1 MKAGL
6 LPMQQ
11 VMGLVGATG
20 FEPAV
25 PKCRIAVPGW
35 IAAGL
40 SEAVSE
46 TPRKPAAAIR

>member
-25 PKCRIAVPGW
+25 PKCRIVVPGW
-35 IAAGL
+35 LTEALAGGVHRL
-40 SEAVSE
+40 R
-46 TPRKPAAAIR
+46 T